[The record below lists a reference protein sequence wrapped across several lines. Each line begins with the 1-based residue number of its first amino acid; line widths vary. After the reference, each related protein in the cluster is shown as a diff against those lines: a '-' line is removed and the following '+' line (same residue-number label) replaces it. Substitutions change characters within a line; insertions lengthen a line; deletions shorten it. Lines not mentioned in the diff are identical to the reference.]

1 VPPAPKPPEVRKPD
15 ISAPDIK
22 RPDINRPDSRKPDAP
37 APDVK
42 PPEVKPR
49 EVKPRDVKPREVK
62 PRDVD
67 SPAVGKPGIDRPTIS
82 KPGDARPD
90 VASPDI
96 KKPDVRTP
104 TTDTRN
110 PSTKTPGSRD
120 VVTKRPAP
128 DAPSGGNANAN
139 SNGNRGADRGAP
151 SAETGGVM
159 PADNSSLRPTRFVSD
174 TVGGVQVTPPGPVP
188 GPGAGSIGGGNTT
201 NINTTVINTT
211 NINQTTINNSYN
223 QYINSVSYANGWHPN
238 SRWSSAGPCHVWQP
252 YECRD
257 GLSISVGFGSGGFS
271 FGLFYGSSGAPLCSS
286 WSNPWWEGYASY
298 WTCAPTYSAWPTPWR
313 GPCWT
318 AYCAPRWTCWNP
330 CRPWWHTYAVWTPCP
345 LPVYTPCY
353 SYSPFVCSTIVYTQ
367 PVVVQVPPPQP
378 SLPNPSALW
387 TFLAEGYDDDAEDG
401 FAVLAAAYPSEQ
413 AWFVGQGFA
422 RAFRGE
428 TAWAS
433 DILREAFLRDP
444 SSILRTSGDPRF
456 VARLDALERSLAQL
470 ASGPR
475 PSVDAVFV
483 IAASQAARGDLDSA
497 YFSATSAQAE
507 GDRSAGTASFVSWL
521 RAEIR
526 ARGTP

>member
-1 VPPAPKPPEVRKPD
+1 V
-15 ISAPDIK
+15 
-22 RPDINRPDSRKPDAP
+22 
-37 APDVK
+37 
-42 PPEVKPR
+42 
-49 EVKPRDVKPREVK
+49 
-62 PRDVD
+62 
-67 SPAVGKPGIDRPTIS
+67 
-82 KPGDARPD
+82 
-90 VASPDI
+90 
-96 KKPDVRTP
+96 
-104 TTDTRN
+104 
-110 PSTKTPGSRD
+110 
-120 VVTKRPAP
+120 
-128 DAPSGGNANAN
+128 
-139 SNGNRGADRGAP
+139 
-151 SAETGGVM
+151 
-159 PADNSSLRPTRFVSD
+159 DNSSLRPTRFVSD
-174 TVGGVQVTPPGPVP
+174 TVGGVQVTPPGPGA
-188 GPGAGSIGGGNTT
+188 GPGAGGGNTT

-211 NINQTTINNSYN
+211 NINQTNINNSYN

-238 SRWSSAGPCHVWQP
+238 SHWSSAGPCHVWQP

-313 GPCWT
+313 SPCWT
-318 AYCAPRWTCWNP
+318 SYCAPRWTCWNP

-345 LPVYTPCY
+345 LPVYTPIY
-353 SYSPFVCSTIVYTQ
+353 AYSPVVCATVVYTQ

-456 VARLDALERSLAQL
+456 VARLEALERSLAQL